1 LPPGLRFIFDAIKA
15 SSEYAAWDVALS
27 NANTP
32 TSPGCNLSKIG
43 IAFSVI

>member
-15 SSEYAAWDVALS
+15 SSEYAVWDVALS
-27 NANTP
+27 NANTL